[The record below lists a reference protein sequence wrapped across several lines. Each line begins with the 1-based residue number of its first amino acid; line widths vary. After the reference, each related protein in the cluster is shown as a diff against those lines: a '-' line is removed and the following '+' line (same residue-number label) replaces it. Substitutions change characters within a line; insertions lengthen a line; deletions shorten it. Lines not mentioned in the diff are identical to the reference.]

1 MPAASC
7 GLPLP
12 RRRLDRSNLPDYN
25 FFAADP
31 CHQRSISSALV
42 IQIFCLVIVMELDR
56 FSEFALIAKY
66 KSIKKAAQELDISC
80 ATLSAR
86 LLRFEDQIGT
96 PLFIRTSSGMELT
109 DCGRQ
114 LLPSAAD
121 ILSLR
126 RQLRQNMQAAQIYA
140 YQRLRIAVSGSNLP
154 MFLGPFLDRL
164 NQTYPSINLELMD
177 DRRFGIVDGI
187 RSGEVDIYFAPV
199 MEDFDPQGL
208 SKKEIAAASQ
218 YVVMPRSHPLAERSA
233 LSIADLDG
241 EQFLLYPQTAEPA
254 IREFQLKNLSA
265 SSIRYTLYESGTAPL
280 FYKLLVPIGKGILL
294 QPYSM
299 MDIPPNAV
307 CIPLS
312 PLPHPAVNCFFYDE
326 RNPSEN
332 VRAFV
337 TDFPLFAKEAL
348 SSEHGPSL

>member
-1 MPAASC
+1 
-7 GLPLP
+7 
-12 RRRLDRSNLPDYN
+12 
-25 FFAADP
+25 
-31 CHQRSISSALV
+31 
-42 IQIFCLVIVMELDR
+42 MELNR
-56 FSEFALIAKY
+56 FAEFALIAKY
-66 KSIKKAAQELDISC
+66 KSIKKAAQELDVSC

-86 LLRFEDQIGT
+86 LLRFEEQAGA
-96 PLFIRTSSGMELT
+96 PLFTRTPQGMILT

-114 LLPSAAD
+114 LFPSAID
-121 ILSLR
+121 ILAQH
-126 RQLRQNMQAAQIYA
+126 RQLCQNMQAAQVYA

-177 DRRFGIVDGI
+177 DRQFGIVDGI
-187 RSGEVDIYFAPV
+187 QSGEVDIYFAPV
-199 MEDFDPQGL
+199 MEGLAPEGL
-208 SKKEIAAASQ
+208 SKNAIAPASQ
-218 YVVMPRSHPLAERSA
+218 YVVLPRSHPLAERSA

-241 EQFLLYPQTAEPA
+241 EQFLIYPKTAEPA
-254 IREFQLKNLSA
+254 IRNFQLKNLQA
-265 SSIRYTLYESGTAPL
+265 SGIQYTLYESGTSPL
-280 FYKLLVPIGKGILL
+280 FYKLLVPIGKGIVL

-312 PLPHPAVNCFFYDE
+312 PLPYPAVNCFFYDA

-348 SSEHGPSL
+348 SNEHGTAL